1 MGGGNSDNKGIGCC
15 GCAAGSSASG
25 CARGACAGCA
35 ARTPTLTAR
44 WQTFPGADGL
54 IGAIR
59 LVQVASMLQVEE
71 FVPELVSLVGQAAA
85 TEEDFALLQQVCQQ
99 LELPAALQEA
109 AEALRPVPEPACLP
123 SRDQVQG
130 MIASALLTADG
141 KVWRVVQKVIDRREG
156 WPRTALENAE
166 ILLDFA
172 TGKHGS
178 IRATPHTGFFWGSRD
193 FLYLVCRY
201 VQTRSEHF
209 DAMVSAM
216 FDSVY
221 SMDPELPAEIIDAVF
236 KELLSHEGLTF
247 AQCEHVIAKLM
258 QRPDQLGYLFHEWSG
273 VFPQLPASARRAL
286 SKGLLPTVG
295 RCPHAA
301 LDFVLKELDSAPL
314 LPKGY
319 TTRRRGLA
327 CALATLL
334 RMRGASAGPSSV
346 EPAPGAEGHTENALA
361 CRFFCRRRSKP
372 STQPTSHSTARGH
385 QAEPL
390 PLREDHDDSGH

>member
-1 MGGGNSDNKGIGCC
+1 M
-15 GCAAGSSASG
+15 
-25 CARGACAGCA
+25 
-35 ARTPTLTAR
+35 
-44 WQTFPGADGL
+44 
-54 IGAIR
+54 
-59 LVQVASMLQVEE
+59 
-71 FVPELVSLVGQAAA
+71 
-85 TEEDFALLQQVCQQ
+85 
-99 LELPAALQEA
+99 
-109 AEALRPVPEPACLP
+109 PEPACLP
-123 SRDQVQG
+123 NEDQVRG

-156 WPRTALENAE
+156 WPRTARENAE
-166 ILLDFA
+166 ILLAFA

-193 FLYLVCRY
+193 FLFLVCRY
-201 VQTRSEHF
+201 VRRRSEHF

-216 FDSVY
+216 FDSLY

-314 LPKGY
+314 LPQGH
-319 TTRRRGLA
+319 TTGRRSLA
-327 CALATLL
+327 CALAALFGY
-334 RMRGASAGPSSV
+334 RGSSSRPPSSYAPASAG
-346 EPAPGAEGHTENALA
+346 TELDTEDTSPW
-361 CRFFCRRRSKP
+361 RFSCRRRSR
-372 STQPTSHSTARGH
+372 QPAQLRLQGATRGQ
-385 QAEPL
+385 QAEPS
-390 PLREDHDDSGH
+390 PSSREEPEDSDL